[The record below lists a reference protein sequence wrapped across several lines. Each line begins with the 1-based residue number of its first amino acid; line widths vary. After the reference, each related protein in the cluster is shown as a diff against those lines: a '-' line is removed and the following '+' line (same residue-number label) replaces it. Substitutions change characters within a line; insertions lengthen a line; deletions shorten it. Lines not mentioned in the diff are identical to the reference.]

1 MYAPFHVVLLW
12 MIPPSSCAA
21 RELVS
26 LPQPAK
32 PPPHTAA
39 LVLVDRVKDVG
50 APALHG
56 DHLLDRVFGL
66 LPHAAHAAPDN
77 GNEHPCKVRWVLSC
91 SSLTADRIY
100 V

>member
-1 MYAPFHVVLLW
+1 MDDPTICAAR
-12 MIPPSSCAA
+12 AA

-39 LVLVDRVKDVG
+39 LVLVDRAKDVG

-66 LPHAAHAAPDN
+66 LPRAAAAVP
-77 GNEHPCKVRWVLSC
+77 GGGGTQPREVRC
-91 SSLTADRIY
+91 GSLLPIGYYGTKQD